1 MRVEILS
8 FTITVE
14 SGDTAPSGT
23 VQQQAVQMWNAIKN
37 IPLADLTVTSL
48 EYDTTNGLDS
58 PTFTV
63 EAKEVI

>member
-1 MRVEILS
+1 MRVDRLA

-14 SGDTAPSGT
+14 AGDTAPSGT
-23 VQQQAVQMWNAIKN
+23 VQQQAVAMWNAIKN
-37 IPLADLTVTSL
+37 IPLADLTVTRL
-48 EYDTTNGLDS
+48 EYDTVNGLDN